1 MENFVKDYW
10 PQLVFV
16 GFTLVGFGKGW
27 QLFNI
32 MCKTLKEHSLELKV
46 IREQQAIFCK
56 QTDCEKYRE
65 SCASRNEKRFDEI
78 KSMLTAMDDKR
89 EGSRDD
95 TQALLADV
103 SCRLG
108 RIEGKMEA
116 LHNGRP

>member
-1 MENFVKDYW
+1 M
-10 PQLVFV
+10 
-16 GFTLVGFGKGW
+16 
-27 QLFNI
+27 
-32 MCKTLKEHSLELKV
+32 ELKFL
-46 IREQQAIFCK
+46 REQSGTYCNHAE
-56 QTDCEKYRE
+56 CEKYRE
-65 SCASRNEKRFDEI
+65 TCASRNEKRFDEI